1 MHTKGY
7 YILHIIMYL
16 CYDDKMSLC
25 GLRSK
30 CCTGKPNLSPHF
42 NVYIHSDMRNKI
54 RYTSYSKEGYSLSY
68 ENAMLYHILSE
79 KYDRIIMRILFLR
92 HNSLSL
98 SHTQTKAL

>member
-1 MHTKGY
+1 MF
-7 YILHIIMYL
+7 L
-16 CYDDKMSLC
+16 CYEDKLSLC

-42 NVYIHSDMRNKI
+42 NVYFHSDMRNKI
-54 RYTSYSKEGYSLSY
+54 HYTSISKEGYTFFY
-68 ENAMLYHILSE
+68 ESTVLYNIIVGK
-79 KYDRIIMRILFLR
+79 KYDIIMMRILFLR